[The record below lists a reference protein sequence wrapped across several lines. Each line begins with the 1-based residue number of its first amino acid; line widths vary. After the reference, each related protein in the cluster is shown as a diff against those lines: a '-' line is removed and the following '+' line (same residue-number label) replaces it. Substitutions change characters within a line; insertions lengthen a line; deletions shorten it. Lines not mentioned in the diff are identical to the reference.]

1 MRMKRNWAAALSLAL
16 LFSLTL
22 SLPALAHGR
31 GNSGG
36 RSYQTP
42 SFGNLNAPKNLK
54 IASKTGDTV
63 QLTWSA
69 VQRAKG
75 YEVYRNGVK
84 VATVAKPVY
93 TDNGLAQNTAYSYTV
108 KTLDSAN
115 RVSKATA
122 SVGVTTQIVIT
133 GEVTWT
139 AEGGP
144 YTVGGG
150 LVVPEGASLH
160 IEPGVVVKIKPGE
173 SIFVYGFLNAMGDE
187 DNRVVFTS
195 TKDKA
200 YGGCGVR
207 SSCDYWKTILVAPG
221 ATFSGDYVKIVY
233 GDVLATVKGMLTLT
247 NSEAAYSRT
256 LGIQVESTG
265 EFNGTFMNIHD
276 CCEATQCRG
285 IVTKGVVNLSLSQI
299 TDCPGIGVLV
309 EKTGSFNS
317 TNNVIRG
324 SERGVEVRGVANLV
338 LTQITGCKYG
348 LYFDTLSENGVILNA
363 LMGNNCYGIY
373 NKRSNDITIQA
384 VSNYWGSPNGP
395 AVYDAAAR
403 QWVGDGDRV
412 STGVNYADWLAEP
425 AN

>member
-1 MRMKRNWAAALSLAL
+1 MRMKRIWAAALCLAL
-16 LFSLTL
+16 LFSVAL
-22 SLPALAHGR
+22 SLPALAHSR

-36 RSYQTP
+36 RSHQT
-42 SFGNLNAPKNLK
+42 SAYGNLNAPGNLK
-54 IASKTGDTV
+54 VAYKTGDTV

-69 VQRAKG
+69 VKGARG
-75 YEVYRNGVK
+75 YEVYRNGAK
-84 VATVAKPVY
+84 VATVTKAGY
-93 TDNGLAQNTAYSYTV
+93 TDSGLEQNTAYRYTV
-108 KTLDSAN
+108 RTLDSSRRA
-115 RVSKATA
+115 SKAGA
-122 SVGVTTQIVIT
+122 AVGVTTQTVIA

-139 AEGGP
+139 AAGSP

-160 IEPGVVVKIKPGE
+160 IEPGVVVKIQPGE
-173 SIFVYGFLNAMGDE
+173 SIFVNGFLNAMGE
-187 DNRVVFTS
+187 EGSRVVFTS
-195 TKDKA
+195 TRDKA
-200 YGGCGVR
+200 YGGCGVK

-233 GDVLATVKGMLTLT
+233 GDVLASVKGMLTLT

-256 LGIQVESTG
+256 LGIQVEAGG
-265 EFNGTFMNIHD
+265 EFNGTYMNIHD
-276 CCEATQCRG
+276 CCEAAKCRG

-348 LYFDTLSENGVILNA
+348 LYFDTLSENGIILNA

-373 NKRSNDITIQA
+373 NKRPNDITIQA

-395 AVYDAAAR
+395 AVYDAATR
-403 QWVGDGDRV
+403 QWVGDGGRV
-412 STGVNYADWLAEP
+412 SAGVNYADWLTEP